1 MQILKYIWRN
11 VRRNSIRSLLT
22 ILSVGF
28 SLALMTVLY
37 GFLAST
43 DTYRQ
48 EASQANRVVV
58 MNVQGFSGSLPISAV
73 DDVRRTKSIAA
84 AVPLAWYGGALGD
97 ERMPFATF
105 ATDPNAFFDV
115 WPEYTIPPEQLKD
128 WQSDRQGC
136 IIDRRIA
143 ERRGWSVGTRIPLKS
158 SIYPFDLDLRISGI
172 FDSPKNT
179 DSLYFHWDYLNEGLR
194 QVSFPELD
202 NAGTVFA
209 RVSAKDEIP
218 SAIAAI
224 DDRFGS
230 SDTPT
235 RSQTEAAFAKMFAD
249 MLGNVQVLIR
259 NIGLAVVF
267 SLSLVTA
274 NAMAMAMRERVTE
287 IAVLKAIGFSRAR
300 VLFLVLGEAFLI
312 SMLGGVLGVAL
323 GCLFLQAMNQAIPQF
338 FPLAINEL
346 AGIWMS
352 YGLIAAAF
360 LGLISGLVPALQAAR
375 LSVVNGLRRIA

>member
-11 VRRNSIRSLLT
+11 VRRNSVRSLLT

-73 DDVRRTKSIAA
+73 DDVRRTKAIAA

-105 ATDPNAFFDV
+105 ATDPSAFFDV
-115 WPEYTIPPEQLKD
+115 WPEYTIPEEQLKA
-128 WQSDRQGC
+128 WQSNRQGC

-143 ERRGWSVGTRIPLKS
+143 ERRGWSVGTRVPLKS
-158 SIYPFDLDLRISGI
+158 SIYPFDLDLQITGI

-194 QVSFPELD
+194 QVNFPELD

-209 RVSAKDEIP
+209 RVNSKDEIP
-218 SAIAAI
+218 LAITAI

-323 GCLFLQAMNQAIPQF
+323 GCVFLQAMNQAIPQF
-338 FPLAINEL
+338 FPLALNEL

-360 LGLISGLVPALQAAR
+360 LGLISGFIPALQAAR

>member
-43 DTYRQ
+43 DTYRE

-58 MNVQGFSGSLPISAV
+58 MNIQGFSGSLPISAV

-143 ERRGWSVGTRIPLKS
+143 ERRGWTVGTRVPLRS
-158 SIYPFDLDLRISGI
+158 SLYPFNLDLRISGI

-194 QVSFPELD
+194 QVNFPELD

-209 RVSAKDEIP
+209 RVNSKDEIP
-218 SAIAAI
+218 LAITTI

-235 RSQTEAAFAKMFAD
+235 RSQTEAAFARMFAD

-323 GCLFLQAMNQAIPQF
+323 GCVFLQAMNQAIPQF
-338 FPLAINEL
+338 FPLALNEL

-360 LGLISGLVPALQAAR
+360 LGLVSGLVPALQAAR

>member
-218 SAIAAI
+218 SAITAI

-287 IAVLKAIGFSRAR
+287 IAVLKAIGFSRTR
-300 VLFLVLGEAFLI
+300 VLVLVLGEAFLI
-312 SMLGGVLGVAL
+312 SLLGGVLGVAL

>member
-143 ERRGWSVGTRIPLKS
+143 ERRGWSVGTRVPLKS

>member
-22 ILSVGF
+22 VLSVGF

-73 DDVRRTKSIAA
+73 DDVRRTNSVAA

-105 ATDPNAFFDV
+105 ATDPSAFFDV
-115 WPEYTIPPEQLKD
+115 WPEYTIPPEQLKA
-128 WQSDRQGC
+128 WQANRQGC

-143 ERRGWSVGTRIPLKS
+143 ERRGWTVGTRVPLKS
-158 SIYPFDLDLRISGI
+158 SLYPFNLDLQISGI

-194 QVSFPELD
+194 QVNFPELD

-209 RVSAKDEIP
+209 RINSKDEIP
-218 SAIAAI
+218 QAINAI

-300 VLFLVLGEAFLI
+300 VLVLVLGEAFLI
-312 SMLGGVLGVAL
+312 SMLGGILGVAL

-338 FPLAINEL
+338 FPLALNEL
-346 AGIWMS
+346 AGLWMS

-360 LGLISGLVPALQAAR
+360 LGIVSGIVPALQAAR